1 MVQDND
7 IVIIAAKRTA
17 VGSHGGSLKNFS
29 PTDLGVFAAQAALDQ
44 IRLEKKLINHI
55 IFGNVLPVNG
65 QGLYLPRHV
74 GLRTGLNIETPALLV
89 SRMCNS
95 GYQAIISGS
104 QQLLLNEAEFVLS
117 GGSESMSQAPFLV
130 EGHRWG
136 NKLGDCILRDE
147 LVDVLT
153 DGYIEKPMAITAEE
167 LAIRYKISREECDS
181 FALESQNKAMNAI
194 KSNKFYEEL
203 TPISIKGKGGKEII
217 FNTDEH
223 PRFNTTL
230 ENLAKLKPVF
240 KKDGVVTAGNAS
252 GIGDG
257 AAAIILTTNKN
268 ARQINIKPLA
278 KIISWGISGCN
289 PHIMGIGV
297 VGATKM
303 ALKKADLKLGDID
316 LFEINEAFAS
326 QYLAVE
332 KELNLDRK
340 KVNVNG
346 GAIAL
351 AHPVGCTGVKL
362 TITLLYE
369 LIKKNAKL
377 GLTSACAGGGQGTAI
392 IIENLT

>member
-1 MVQDND
+1 MVKNND
-7 IVIIAAKRTA
+7 IVIVAAKRTA

-29 PTDLGVFAAQAALDQ
+29 PTDLGVFAAQATLDQ
-44 IRLEKKLINHI
+44 IQLDKKLINHI

-65 QGLYLPRHV
+65 QGLYLPRHI
-74 GLRTGLNIETPALLV
+74 GLRIELNIDTPALLV

-104 QQLLLNEAEFVLS
+104 QQLLLNEAECVLS
-117 GGSESMSQAPFLV
+117 GGSESMSQAPFLA

-136 NKLGDCILRDE
+136 NKLGDCILKDE
-147 LVDVLT
+147 LADVLT
-153 DGYIEKPMAITAEE
+153 DGYIETSMAITAED
-167 LAIRYKISREECDS
+167 LADRYKISREACDS

-194 KSNKFYEEL
+194 KSGRFLEEL
-203 TPISIKGKGGKEII
+203 APIISIRKGGKKVI
-217 FNTDEH
+217 FTTDEH
-223 PRFNTTL
+223 PRFDTKL
-230 ENLAKLKPVF
+230 ENLAKLKPIF
-240 KKDGVVTAGNAS
+240 KKDGVVTAGNSS

-257 AAAIILTTNKN
+257 AAAVIVTTNKN
-268 ARQINIKPLA
+268 AKDWNIKPLA
-278 KIISWGISGCN
+278 KIISWGICGCD
-289 PHIMGIGV
+289 PHFMGIGV
-297 VGATKM
+297 VGATNI
-303 ALKKADLKLGDID
+303 ALKKANLTLKDID

-332 KELNLDRK
+332 KELQLDRK

-362 TITLLYE
+362 TVSLLYE
-369 LIKKNAKL
+369 LIKKNAKY